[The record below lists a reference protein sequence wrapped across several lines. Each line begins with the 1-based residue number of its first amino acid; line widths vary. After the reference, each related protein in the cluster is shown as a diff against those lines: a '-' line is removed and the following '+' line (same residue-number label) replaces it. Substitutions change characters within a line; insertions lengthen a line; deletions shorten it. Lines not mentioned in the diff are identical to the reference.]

1 MKVKEIMKRHL
12 IKIKSNNKIID
23 ACKKMRRKNVGFL
36 LCYNTKNKFL
46 GIVTDRD
53 IIMALAIDYSF
64 DSKIKD
70 IITTKVVLISEDDEI
85 EKVITLLSR
94 YQITRL
100 PVVNKDMEIC
110 GVISLSDIAMC
121 DATNKYASVILKA
134 IKSNNPPQGSEKLN
148 YLDIDDFIL

>member
-23 ACKKMRRKNVGFL
+23 ACKKMRKKNVGFL

-46 GIVTDRD
+46 GVVTDRD

-70 IITTKVVLISEDDEI
+70 IIT
-85 EKVITLLSR
+85 
-94 YQITRL
+94 
-100 PVVNKDMEIC
+100 
-110 GVISLSDIAMC
+110 
-121 DATNKYASVILKA
+121 
-134 IKSNNPPQGSEKLN
+134 
-148 YLDIDDFIL
+148 